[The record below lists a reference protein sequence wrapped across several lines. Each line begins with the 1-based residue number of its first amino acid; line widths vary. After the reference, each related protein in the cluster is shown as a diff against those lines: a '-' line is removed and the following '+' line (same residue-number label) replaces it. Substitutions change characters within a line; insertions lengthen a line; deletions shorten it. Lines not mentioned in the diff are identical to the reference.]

1 MVSKFSVSQEEFRSL
16 RDARQQRIQTLKKRA
31 AEIQLSRLPPGQAY
45 KAIAISVD
53 ASNVPV
59 ELDVFDGMLVRCA
72 DSDGREYFQHIVLT
86 DAPEQ
91 NIESLFDVFFEST
104 PVLQSLLE
112 AMQTATWRD
121 FMPAYGRMSPDRF
134 ISEMLE
140 WGTLVKLATESTK
153 TILLKDGLLRTK
165 FIKPRPDCLDN
176 LRAFFAKNCEEN
188 GNFITGVAKTSK
200 VFEHSQLLLT
210 FVQGYTSRQAFYLQV
225 AQDLLEESYGWRYI
239 AEDVKWGE
247 LFFVRL
253 MPHSHA
259 RVMTIEVPAFLND
272 RLDDILRILAALPL
286 RSLPDRFRG
295 LPDPLA
301 RAHENATLRLNVGKA
316 VAREVMQNE

>member
-1 MVSKFSVSQEEFRSL
+1 MVSKLSISQAELGLL
-16 RDARQQRIQTLKKRA
+16 RKARQKRIQVLKERA
-31 AEIQLSRLPPGQAY
+31 AKIQLSRLPPGQAY

-72 DSDGREYFQHIVLT
+72 DSDGGEHFQRIVLT
-86 DAPEQ
+86 EAPEQ
-91 NIESLFDVFFEST
+91 NIQSLFDTFFDST
-104 PVLQSLLE
+104 PVLQALLE
-112 AMQTATWRD
+112 AMQATSWRD
-121 FMPAYGRMSPDRF
+121 FMPAFGLMTPDRF

-140 WGTLVKLATESTK
+140 WGTLVKLASESTR

-165 FIKPRPDCLDN
+165 FIKPKPDCLGN
-176 LRAFFAKNCEEN
+176 LRQFFARNCEQS
-188 GNFITGVAKTSK
+188 GNFIAGIAKTSK
-200 VFEHSQLLLT
+200 VFEHSRLLLT
-210 FVQGYTSRQAFYLQV
+210 FVKGYSSRQAFYLQV
-225 AQDLLEESYGWRYI
+225 PQDLLEESYGWRYY

-247 LFFVRL
+247 LFFIRL
-253 MPHSHA
+253 MPHPHA
-259 RVMTIEVPAFLND
+259 KVMTIEVPTFLED
-272 RLDDILRILAALPL
+272 RLDDVLRILAALPL

-316 VAREVMQNE
+316 IAREVMQSE